1 MQGMILAAGMGKRL
15 KDLTKDNTKCMVKV
29 NGVSLIERMLS
40 QLDQLNLSRIVIV
53 VGYKGDLLKSYIQG
67 LGVKTPIT
75 YVENPIYDQTNNIY
89 SLFLARDYLC
99 QADTLLLESDLIF
112 EDTVLNEIIN
122 DPRDSLALV
131 DKYESWM
138 DGTVV
143 RLRSDDSI
151 YDFTSS
157 RKMDFSNS
165 WKYYKTVNIYKFSK
179 KFSEHTYVPFL
190 EAYCQALGRNE
201 YYEQVL
207 KVITMLENP
216 GIYAKRLPAGSKWY
230 EIDDA
235 QDLDIAQSIFAKPD
249 DQLALVQ
256 GRFGGFWRYPKM
268 LDFCY
273 LVNPYYPPAE
283 LRNEIRAN
291 FDKLLTQYPSG
302 QNVNALL
309 AAKYFGVRQ
318 EYVVVGNGAAELIN
332 LLMAQIGESL
342 GVILPTFEEYRNK
355 FAGKVIAYDTKS
367 VGYKYDAANIID
379 FFDGVDITALILIN
393 PDNPSGNYLSKQ
405 QLMQLLEWSLHKNI
419 HLVVDESFVDFADQP
434 ESLLDNDILGK
445 YPNLIIVKSLSKAH
459 GVPGLRLGVLA
470 TADTVVLAYIREHI
484 AIWNINAFAEY
495 YLQIAEK
502 YKVDYE
508 LALEEF
514 RKEKRQMEEALMALK
529 KVRVL
534 PTQANYFMLE
544 LLNGQSAHEVAT
556 RLYRQYD
563 ILVKDLS
570 TKLDS
575 DKYLR
580 VAIRNRDDNERLI
593 GALKEVLQ

>member
-1 MQGMILAAGMGKRL
+1 MILAAGMGKRL

-29 NGVSLIERMLS
+29 NGASLIERMLS
-40 QLDQLNLSRIVIV
+40 QLDRLNLSRIVIV

-67 LGVKTPIT
+67 LDVKTPIT

-207 KVITMLENP
+207 KVITMLEDP

-256 GRFGGFWRYPKM
+256 SRFGGFWRYPKM

-309 AAKYFGVRQ
+309 AAKYFGVKQ

-367 VGYKYDAANIID
+367 AGYKYDAANIID
-379 FFDGVDITALILIN
+379 FFDGADITALILIN

-570 TKLDS
+570 AKLDS

-580 VAIRNRDDNERLI
+580 VAIRDRDDNERLI
-593 GALKEVLQ
+593 DALKEVLQ

>member
-1 MQGMILAAGMGKRL
+1 MILAAGMGKRL

-230 EIDDA
+230 EIDDV

-249 DQLALVQ
+249 DQLVLVQ

-502 YKVDYE
+502 YKVDYD

-556 RLYRQYD
+556 LLYRQYD

-580 VAIRNRDDNERLI
+580 VAIRDRDDNERLI
-593 GALKEVLQ
+593 DALKEVLQ

>member
-67 LGVKTPIT
+67 LSVKTPIT

-367 VGYKYDAANIID
+367 AGYKYDAANIID
-379 FFDGVDITALILIN
+379 FFDSVDITALILIN

-580 VAIRNRDDNERLI
+580 VAIRDRDDNERLI

>member
-40 QLDQLNLSRIVIV
+40 QLDRLNLSRIVIV
-53 VGYKGDLLKSYIQG
+53 VGYKGDLLKGYIQG

-179 KFSEHTYVPFL
+179 KFSEYTYVPFL

-207 KVITMLENP
+207 KVITMLEDP

-256 GRFGGFWRYPKM
+256 SRFGGFWRYPKM

-309 AAKYFGVRQ
+309 AAKYFGVKQ

-367 VGYKYDAANIID
+367 AGYKYDAANIID
-379 FFDGVDITALILIN
+379 FFDGADITALILIN

-419 HLVVDESFVDFADQP
+419 HFVVDESFVDFADQP
-434 ESLLDNDILGK
+434 ESLLDNDILDK

-470 TADTVVLAYIREHI
+470 TADTVVLAYIHGHI

-580 VAIRNRDDNERLI
+580 VAIRDRDDNERLI
-593 GALKEVLQ
+593 DALKEVLQ

>member
-1 MQGMILAAGMGKRL
+1 MQGMILAAGIGKRL

-249 DQLALVQ
+249 DQLALAQ

-309 AAKYFGVRQ
+309 AAKYFGVKQ

-355 FAGKVIAYDTKS
+355 FAGEVIAYDTKS
-367 VGYKYDAANIID
+367 AGYKYDAANIID
-379 FFDGVDITALILIN
+379 FFDSTDIAALILIN
-393 PDNPSGNYLSKQ
+393 PDNPSGNYLPKQ

-419 HLVVDESFVDFADQP
+419 YLVIDESFVDFADQP
-434 ESLLDNDILGK
+434 ESLLDNGILGK

-470 TADTVVLAYIREHI
+470 TADTAVLAYIREHI

-514 RKEKRQMEEALMALK
+514 RKEKRQTEEALMALK

-570 TKLDS
+570 AKLDS

-580 VAIRNRDDNERLI
+580 VAIRDRDDNERLI
-593 GALKEVLQ
+593 DALKEVLQ

>member
-15 KDLTKDNTKCMVKV
+15 KDLTKNNTKCMVKV

-40 QLDQLNLSRIVIV
+40 QLDRLNLNQIVIV
-53 VGYKGDLLKSYIQG
+53 VGYKGDLLKDYIQG
-67 LGVKTPIT
+67 LNVKTPIV

-89 SLFLARDYLC
+89 SLFLAREYLC
-99 QADTLLLESDLIF
+99 QSDTLLLESDLIF
-112 EDTVLNEIIN
+112 EDAVLDEIIN

-143 RLRSDDSI
+143 RLRGDDSI

-157 RKMDFSNS
+157 RKMNFSNS
-165 WKYYKTVNIYKFSK
+165 WDYYKTVNIYKFSRA
-179 KFSEHTYVPFL
+179 FSEHTYVPFL
-190 EAYCQALGRNE
+190 EAYCQALGQNE

-230 EIDDA
+230 EIDDV
-235 QDLDIAQSIFAKPD
+235 QDLDIAQSIFARPD
-249 DQLALVQ
+249 DQLSLIH

-273 LVNPYYPPAE
+273 LVNPYYPPVE
-283 LRNEIRAN
+283 LRNEIKAN
-291 FDKLLTQYPSG
+291 FDKLLMQYPSG

-309 AAKYFGVRQ
+309 AAKYFGIKQ
-318 EYVVVGNGAAELIN
+318 DYIVVGNGAAELIN
-332 LLMAQIGESL
+332 LLTSQLGNSL

-355 FAGKVIAYDTKS
+355 FAGEVVAYDASIKD
-367 VGYKYDAANIID
+367 YKYDA
-379 FFDGVDITALILIN
+379 VDIIEFFEDKDISALILIN
-393 PDNPSGNYLSKQ
+393 PDNPSGNYLTKQ
-405 QLMQLLEWSLHKNI
+405 QLTQILEWSQRKGI
-419 HLVVDESFVDFADQP
+419 YLVMDESFVDFADQP
-434 ESLLDNDILGK
+434 ESLLDNSILSK
-445 YPNLIIVKSLSKAH
+445 YPNLIVVKSLSKAH

-470 TADTVVLAYIREHI
+470 TTNTAILSCVRKHI
-484 AIWNINAFAEY
+484 SIWNINSFAEY

-514 RKEKRQMEEALMALK
+514 RKERKRMERTLTALK

-544 LLNGQSAHEVAT
+544 LLSDQSAHVVAT
-556 RLYRQYD
+556 QLYRRYG

-570 TKLDS
+570 AKLHS

-580 VAIRNRDDNERLI
+580 VAIRNQADNERLVT
-593 GALKEVLQ
+593 ALKEILQ

>member
-53 VGYKGDLLKSYIQG
+53 VGYKGDLLKNYIQG

-283 LRNEIRAN
+283 LRNEIKAN

-302 QNVNALL
+302 QNINALL

-367 VGYKYDAANIID
+367 AGYKYNAANIID

-570 TKLDS
+570 AKLDS

-580 VAIRNRDDNERLI
+580 VAIRDRDDNERLI
-593 GALKEVLQ
+593 DALKEVLQ

>member
-40 QLDQLNLSRIVIV
+40 QLDRLNLSRIVIV

-67 LGVKTPIT
+67 LDVKTPIT

-207 KVITMLENP
+207 KVITMLEDP

-256 GRFGGFWRYPKM
+256 SRFGGFWRYPKM

-309 AAKYFGVRQ
+309 AAKYFGVKQ

-367 VGYKYDAANIID
+367 AGYKYDAANIID

-419 HLVVDESFVDFADQP
+419 HFVVDESFVDFADQP
-434 ESLLDNDILGK
+434 ESLLDNDILDK

-470 TADTVVLAYIREHI
+470 TADTVVLAYIRGRI

-544 LLNGQSAHEVAT
+544 LLNGQSAHEAAT

-570 TKLDS
+570 AKLDS

-580 VAIRNRDDNERLI
+580 VAIRDRDDNERLI
-593 GALKEVLQ
+593 DALKEVLQ

>member
-1 MQGMILAAGMGKRL
+1 
-15 KDLTKDNTKCMVKV
+15 
-29 NGVSLIERMLS
+29 
-40 QLDQLNLSRIVIV
+40 
-53 VGYKGDLLKSYIQG
+53 
-67 LGVKTPIT
+67 
-75 YVENPIYDQTNNIY
+75 
-89 SLFLARDYLC
+89 
-99 QADTLLLESDLIF
+99 
-112 EDTVLNEIIN
+112 
-122 DPRDSLALV
+122 
-131 DKYESWM
+131 
-138 DGTVV
+138 
-143 RLRSDDSI
+143 
-151 YDFTSS
+151 
-157 RKMDFSNS
+157 
-165 WKYYKTVNIYKFSK
+165 
-179 KFSEHTYVPFL
+179 
-190 EAYCQALGRNE
+190 
-201 YYEQVL
+201 
-207 KVITMLENP
+207 
-216 GIYAKRLPAGSKWY
+216 
-230 EIDDA
+230 
-235 QDLDIAQSIFAKPD
+235 
-249 DQLALVQ
+249 
-256 GRFGGFWRYPKM
+256 M

-580 VAIRNRDDNERLI
+580 VAIRDRDDNERLI

>member
-1 MQGMILAAGMGKRL
+1 M
-15 KDLTKDNTKCMVKV
+15 C
-29 NGVSLIERMLS
+29 
-40 QLDQLNLSRIVIV
+40 
-53 VGYKGDLLKSYIQG
+53 
-67 LGVKTPIT
+67 
-75 YVENPIYDQTNNIY
+75 QTNNIY

-207 KVITMLENP
+207 KVITMLEDP

-256 GRFGGFWRYPKM
+256 SRFGGFWRYPKM

-309 AAKYFGVRQ
+309 AAKYFGVKQ

-367 VGYKYDAANIID
+367 AGYKYDAANIID
-379 FFDGVDITALILIN
+379 FFDGADITALILIN

-419 HLVVDESFVDFADQP
+419 HFVVDESFVDFADQP
-434 ESLLDNDILGK
+434 ESLLDNDILDK

-470 TADTVVLAYIREHI
+470 TADTVVLAYIRGHI

-580 VAIRNRDDNERLI
+580 VAIRDRDDNERLI
-593 GALKEVLQ
+593 DALKEVLQ

>member
-67 LGVKTPIT
+67 LSVKTPIT

-143 RLRSDDSI
+143 RLRSNDSI

-230 EIDDA
+230 EIDDV

-283 LRNEIRAN
+283 LRNEIKAN

-302 QNVNALL
+302 QNINALL

-367 VGYKYDAANIID
+367 AGYKYNAANIID

-502 YKVDYE
+502 YKVDYD

-556 RLYRQYD
+556 LLYRQYD

-580 VAIRNRDDNERLI
+580 VAIRDRDDNERLI
-593 GALKEVLQ
+593 DALKEVLQ

>member
-216 GIYAKRLPAGSKWY
+216 GIYAKRLPAGLKWY
-230 EIDDA
+230 EIDDV

-514 RKEKRQMEEALMALK
+514 RKEKKQMEEALMALK

-570 TKLDS
+570 TKLGS

-580 VAIRNRDDNERLI
+580 VAIRDRDDNERLI
-593 GALKEVLQ
+593 DALKEVLQ

>member
-67 LGVKTPIT
+67 LSVKTPIT

-230 EIDDA
+230 EIDDV

-367 VGYKYDAANIID
+367 AGYRYDAANIID

-393 PDNPSGNYLSKQ
+393 PDNPSGNYLSKE

-502 YKVDYE
+502 YKVDYG

-580 VAIRNRDDNERLI
+580 VAIRDQDDNERLI
-593 GALKEVLQ
+593 DALKEVLQ

>member
-67 LGVKTPIT
+67 LSVKTPIT

-112 EDTVLNEIIN
+112 EDMVLNEIIN

-367 VGYKYDAANIID
+367 AGYKYDAANIID
-379 FFDGVDITALILIN
+379 FFDSVDITALILIN

-514 RKEKRQMEEALMALK
+514 RKEKRQMEEALTALK

-556 RLYRQYD
+556 QLYRQYD

-580 VAIRNRDDNERLI
+580 VAIRDRDDNERLI

>member
-230 EIDDA
+230 EIDDV

-249 DQLALVQ
+249 DQLVLVQ

-502 YKVDYE
+502 YKVDYD

-556 RLYRQYD
+556 LLYRQYD

-580 VAIRNRDDNERLI
+580 VAIRDRDDNERLI
-593 GALKEVLQ
+593 DALKEVLQ

>member
-67 LGVKTPIT
+67 LSVKTPIT

-302 QNVNALL
+302 QNINALL

-367 VGYKYDAANIID
+367 AGYKYDAANIID

-514 RKEKRQMEEALMALK
+514 RKEKRQMEEVLMALK

-580 VAIRNRDDNERLI
+580 VAIRDRDDNERLI

>member
-67 LGVKTPIT
+67 LSVKTPIT

-112 EDTVLNEIIN
+112 EDMVLNEIIN

-367 VGYKYDAANIID
+367 AGYKYDAANIID
-379 FFDGVDITALILIN
+379 FFDSVDITALILIN

-514 RKEKRQMEEALMALK
+514 RKEKRQMEEALTALK

-580 VAIRNRDDNERLI
+580 VAIRDRDDNERLI
-593 GALKEVLQ
+593 DALKEVLQ

>member
-67 LGVKTPIT
+67 LDVKTPIT

-283 LRNEIRAN
+283 LRNEIKAN

-302 QNVNALL
+302 QNINALL

-367 VGYKYDAANIID
+367 AGYKYNAANIID

-580 VAIRNRDDNERLI
+580 VAIRDRDDNERLI
-593 GALKEVLQ
+593 DALKEVLQ

>member
-302 QNVNALL
+302 QNINALL

-367 VGYKYDAANIID
+367 AGYKCDAANIID

-544 LLNGQSAHEVAT
+544 LLDGQSAHEVAT

-580 VAIRNRDDNERLI
+580 VAIRDRDDNERLI
-593 GALKEVLQ
+593 DALKEVLQ